1 VEKDRK
7 PKRRKFS
14 AEYKYSTGS
23 SSAALFKPSRSG
35 LSMTHRAM
43 AIAARAIRNFA
54 VAAPALLNMTTQG
67 RCAAD
72 RNRLQRVLLIMRE
85 RVSKD
90 RQVSLA
96 VEAENVAQLQRRRFH

>member
-1 VEKDRK
+1 MEKDRK

-54 VAAPALLNMTTQG
+54 VAAPIALLNMTTEG

-72 RNRLQRVLLIMRE
+72 RNRSQRLLLLM
-85 RVSKD
+85 
-90 RQVSLA
+90 
-96 VEAENVAQLQRRRFH
+96 